1 MAPDLPKCFLPL
13 ARTRPAVATC
23 GAGIA
28 TSGVSSG
35 ANEIGLQSSSDEL
48 RVPVQ
53 VGGG

>member
-1 MAPDLPKCFLPL
+1 MGPDLPKCFLPL
-13 ARTRPAVATC
+13 ARTRPAVATG

-28 TSGVSSG
+28 TSGISAG
-35 ANEIGLQSSSDEL
+35 ATEVRLQTSAGEV